1 MEKSLHVI
9 YEKNIKD
16 ALNFLHPFSSQFSLF
31 ILLLLFIL
39 AMKRKIIKRK
49 EKITRK
55 LSKSN

>member
-1 MEKSLHVI
+1 MEKSLHLI
-9 YEKNIKD
+9 YERNIKD

-55 LSKSN
+55 